1 MIWLFIILLVI
12 VLIIAASCIKI
23 VPQSQAYIL
32 ERLGVYKATW
42 GSGVHFKVPFIERV
56 AKRVNLKEQV
66 VDFAPQPFITK
77 YNVTMIIDTVLFFQI
92 TEPRLFTY
100 VIDNPIMAI
109 ENLTATTLR
118 DIIVWHF

>member
-1 MIWLFIILLVI
+1 MMWLVIILFVI
-12 VLIIAASCIKI
+12 ILIIAASCVKI

-66 VDFAPQPFITK
+66 VDFAPQPWLLQK
-77 YNVTMIIDTVLFFQI
+77 TMLPCGLI
-92 TEPRLFTY
+92 RLYSSRLQTQDY
-100 VIDNPIMAI
+100 L
-109 ENLTATTLR
+109 LTALTIRLWR
-118 DIIVWHF
+118 LKI